1 MTGARRLFVALE
13 LPAGEREALAAW
25 GRSAARADPALRPLA
40 AGSLHL
46 TLHFLG
52 ERPAVEVAALRAA
65 LAGAPRPAPLELRGT
80 GALWLSPRRPQVLAC
95 GLREDSGA
103 LTDLHARLGAVL
115 EQACEG
121 WSPDRRGLRPHVT
134 VARVRRGSRPA
145 TEAAPPPPDVRFAP
159 PALAL
164 LRSHLGPGAARYETL
179 ERVALLTAS

>member
-1 MTGARRLFVALE
+1 MSGVQRLFVALE
-13 LPAGEREALAAW
+13 LPARESEALAAW
-25 GRSAARADPALRPLA
+25 GRSAARADPALRALA

-52 ERPAVEVAALRAA
+52 ERPAAETGAVRSA
-65 LAGAPRPAPLELRGT
+65 LAGTMRPAPLELHGT
-80 GALWLSPRRPQVLAC
+80 GALWLAPRRPQVLAC

-115 EQACEG
+115 AHACDG
-121 WSPDRRGLRPHVT
+121 WSPDRRRLHPHVT

-145 TEAAPPPPDVRFAP
+145 TATVPPAPGLRFSP

-164 LRSHLGPGAARYETL
+164 LRSHLGRDGARYETL
-179 ERVALLTAS
+179 ERVSLLTAS